1 MEHPC
6 PTHENINHLILCM
19 EPDCWEIICSECLHK
34 HIKAKHKN
42 QNPPQVV
49 PSKSEVKIKSI
60 RKVQSEIVNFLHS
73 IKYLYQKELMRL
85 ENFLLKFNREYEDNL
100 EKIRSSKEKVLD
112 LVIHLF
118 QRIEENYKTK
128 VNLDEV
134 NHRCEDLIEQIKSG
148 LVNIDLYQNCF
159 SDTYNYDKDF
169 KTLELLVKKYGTNE
183 LGQQQYNIITD
194 VHDLSSKL
202 KESSIN
208 VEVDESKLYS
218 TGSELSKYIKITE
231 GEPLSNSNGMLIE
244 SSTYFAPGLKE
255 SLHFFEDGTR
265 NLHLYHLNQHS
276 PSKGII
282 NSPTHELI
290 TLTNDNFL
298 IPSEHRSIVTPQ
310 GDIFLTG
317 GSDDRTGRAT
327 AQCYRL
333 SLEEKSLKPID
344 LMLKP
349 RNNHGIAYLDGCL
362 YVVGGLSN
370 EEGALTSCER
380 YEIYK
385 GKAWEKIANL
395 NVAVF
400 GACVATFRDKLLY
413 KIGGKK
419 NSRQLA
425 SVIEV
430 YNPENNVW
438 TVIPFQCETQFDKR
452 NFILPCFAAATQ
464 INHNEILVL
473 GGTDENGTNLVQ
485 TFIFQIDDKEH
496 KSKNFVIKEVNKR
509 PLPEP
514 ECFDM
519 SQIIIANHNLYCLQ
533 NSPIQAL
540 GYHTIGG
547 PMSRNKKLL
556 TFADSQWFCI
566 KH

>member
-1 MEHPC
+1 METC

-34 HIKAKHKN
+34 HFKAKHKN
-42 QNPPQVV
+42 SNIPQQVI
-49 PSKSEVKIKSI
+49 PKQDLKIKSI

-85 ENFLLKFNREYEDNL
+85 ENFLLKFNRDYEDNL

-148 LVNIDLYQNCF
+148 LNNVDLYQNCF
-159 SDTYNYDKDF
+159 SDTYNYEKDF
-169 KTLELLVKKYGTNE
+169 KTLELLVKQYGTNE
-183 LGQQQYNIITD
+183 LGQQQYNIVTN

-202 KESSIN
+202 KECSIN

-218 TGSELSKYIKITE
+218 TGSELSKFIKVTE
-231 GEPLSNSNGMLIE
+231 GESVSKSNGLLIE
-244 SSTYFAPGLKE
+244 SSTYFAQGVQE

-265 NLHLYHLNQHS
+265 NLHLYHLNQPLKS
-276 PSKGII
+276 I
-282 NSPTHELI
+282 NSPQHELI
-290 TLTNDNFL
+290 TLANNNFL
-298 IPSEHRSIVTPQ
+298 IPSGHRSITTPQ
-310 GDIFLTG
+310 GDIFFTG
-317 GSDDRTGRAT
+317 GADDRTGRAT
-327 AQCYRL
+327 AQCYKL
-333 SLEEKSLKPID
+333 DFEQKSLTSID

-349 RNNHGIAYLDGCL
+349 RNNHGIAYLDGFL
-362 YVVGGLSN
+362 YVVGGVSN
-370 EEGALTSCER
+370 EEGSLTTCER
-380 YEIYK
+380 YGVNE
-385 GKAWEKIANL
+385 GKAWEKIASL
-395 NVAVF
+395 NVAAH
-400 GACVATFRDKLLY
+400 GACVATFRERLLY

-425 SVIEV
+425 NTIEV
-430 YNPENNVW
+430 YNVENNTW

-452 NFILPCFAAATQ
+452 NFTLPCFAAAAQ

-473 GGTDENGTNLVQ
+473 GGCDENGTNLVQ
-485 TFIFQIDDKEH
+485 TFIFHIDDKE
-496 KSKNFVIKEVNKR
+496 SSQKNFTVREVNKR

-519 SQIIIANHNLYCLQ
+519 GQVVISNHNLYCLQ

-540 GYHTIGG
+540 GYTTVGG
-547 PMSRNKKLL
+547 PMSRIKKLL
-556 TFADSQWFCI
+556 TFADSHWFYI